1 VYKDVA
7 CEDFIGDENFIL
19 NIENFVE
26 DMKDLLDGWIFSIE
40 DMKNFMGYMEI
51 SLEI

>member
-7 CEDFIGDENFIL
+7 CEDFIGEENFIL

>member
-1 VYKDVA
+1 M
-7 CEDFIGDENFIL
+7 ENFI
-19 NIENFVE
+19 E
-26 DMKDLLDGWIFSIE
+26 DMKDSLDRWIVSIE